1 MREKGFTL
9 LELLIAI
16 TILSL
21 IAVIIGGSVRLGIRA
36 WEKGEAGIDD
46 SQRLRVLSERLG
58 QQVKSVYPYEIETED
73 GKVVAFGGGP
83 DSFWFVTSLTSPAM
97 ESPLK
102 WVSYSVKDGNLVVKE
117 GSLPDKKLLERVS
130 ERGDILV
137 PEVSGLNLEYLSQEG
152 RWEESWDLKES
163 LPQAVR
169 IRITG
174 VPPFVVSVPAG
185 RTGT

>member
-1 MREKGFTL
+1 VREKGFTL
-9 LELLIAI
+9 LEILIAI

-36 WEKGEAGIDD
+36 WEKGEAGIDG
-46 SQRLRVLSERLG
+46 SQRLRVLSERLS
-58 QQVKSVYPYEIETED
+58 QQIKSAYPYEIETED

-83 DSFWFVTSLTSPAM
+83 DSLWFVTSLTTHAA

-102 WVSYSVKDGNLVVKE
+102 WVSYSVKDGALVVKE
-117 GSLPDKKLLERVS
+117 GRLPDKKLLEMVS
-130 ERGDILV
+130 EKGVVLA
-137 PEVSGLNLEYLSQEG
+137 PEVSELSLEYLSREG

-169 IRITG
+169 ISMSGI
-174 VPPFVVSVPAG
+174 PSFVVSIPAG
-185 RTGT
+185 RTET